1 VATLK
6 SNKKRS
12 EELVER
18 LNRHPEFRDKVE
30 ELLDIADNKSGD
42 ANKADDAEDLIWE
55 ELREMGQR
63 IFQDWAQRKHDR
75 VVGESENRKELRS
88 MVPIVSI
95 KTDEKGRE
103 IKDDKRKHREL
114 SWKEARL
121 CVARDPRSVSGHYR
135 ATMGDVEQAGL
146 QLVGCVAEAGGGK
159 SPSCTVWQTARRG
172 SCRRLKSGSEIRR
185 SFWWTSTT

>member
-1 VATLK
+1 MRRAPKHDAKVGSPVATLK

-75 VVGESENRKELRS
+75 VVEESENRKELSR
-88 MVPIVSI
+88 
-95 KTDEKGRE
+95 KEKKG
-103 IKDDKRKHREL
+103 
-114 SWKEARL
+114 ST
-121 CVARDPRSVSGHYR
+121 G
-135 ATMGDVEQAGL
+135 T
-146 QLVGCVAEAGGGK
+146 
-159 SPSCTVWQTARRG
+159 RR
-172 SCRRLKSGSEIRR
+172 
-185 SFWWTSTT
+185 